1 MLEDELMA
9 RERWSREDLLAHQR
23 ERVQAL
29 PDHTVRRF
37 STGAVPPVVRVE
49 SVTALPREPDGEFR
63 LVRPA

>member
-9 RERWSREDLLAHQR
+9 PDRWSREDLLAHQR

-29 PDHTVRRF
+29 PDHTVSRF
-37 STGAVPPVVRVE
+37 STGAVPPVVG
-49 SVTALPREPDGEFR
+49 VTALPREPDGKFR